1 MGSAI
6 DKYYNFLWYYCSGYL
21 CKTHCPSLDDYDS
34 RWLEYSDYVTAGEQ
48 DALADFKFERISNA
62 D

>member
-1 MGSAI
+1 MVYIYIRDGR
-6 DKYYNFLWYYCSGYL
+6 YYRR
-21 CKTHCPSLDDYDS
+21 PSLDDYDN